1 MPLRAVPLLPAGGL
15 DLTYTDDRA
24 VERGML
30 RGMTNFRVVDG
41 ELWMREGEKARRRD
55 IISNGWAHAVS
66 LDLQYGN
73 DTHRRHFLISQWGVL
88 EVDLSTWALS
98 VPYSDEY
105 SGTIKFTNGQGNATL
120 VSTDASKSIANGHIL
135 IAPDADGQNTAYY
148 VTAYTGTGAGATI
161 SLDRA
166 YAGASGTV
174 TCKGYPTFGRPSN
187 EKRRRNHFCTWTVF
201 RQALTLAEGAVWNTG
216 ATTAP
221 WYTEKSPAVTAGGI
235 YLVVCPGW
243 KRSGV
248 PTGPFAIRMDATEKI
263 KGEIMRQTVTSITSA
278 AAFGSD
284 SVPSFC
290 ETWQGRLFVVREDEN
305 DKNGDR
311 CIWFSQ
317 DGNLLYWHNGTV
329 GTNATHARERFGEG
343 HDPIT
348 ALKLLGDDLIVHRA
362 RSQNVLSKTGSAATP
377 FRNVRNDQGLGF
389 ISSHSIQTVRG
400 VQYGWTDYGPAIY
413 DGSQMALMPK
423 PVLRIASMMR
433 STAEWSQNASGEG
446 YPYSIASAYH
456 APRQQIWWLVAGT
469 TDYWEN
475 NYGDG
480 EFGSQVL
487 VLDLQQ
493 LRVWRYTYK
502 IGFSLGVFRDETTGQ
517 EWVMRS
523 RPGGTMVQAT
533 QTNRG
538 KDAPS
543 LVEDDANPDEPL
555 CYAEFA
561 WNDCQSPF
569 RKSIHKVQVELRGW
583 SNDGTWSDDYIDDV
597 NVGNLATDPTYQLT
611 IHTDHDVSESPFN
624 GPVTVP
630 KARYTDGRDLSEG
643 TRLVPTLITI
653 PKPYLHGEVFKVRIA
668 NHGPDVSNSRPLRIS
683 QLILWVQ
690 DQVSGDE
697 PTRRERVD

>member
-1 MPLRAVPLLPAGGL
+1 MPLRPVPLLPATGL
-15 DLTYTDDRA
+15 DLTYVDDRA
-24 VERGML
+24 VQRGAL
-30 RGMTNFRVVDG
+30 RGMTNFRLVDG
-41 ELWMREGEKARRRD
+41 ELWMREGEKARRRS
-55 IISNGWAHAVS
+55 IVSNAWTHAVS

-73 DTHRRHFLISQWGVL
+73 DTYRRHFLISHWGVL

-98 VPYSDEY
+98 VPYTEEF
-105 SGTIKFTNGQGNATL
+105 SGTITFVNGQGNCTL
-120 VSTDASKSIANGHIL
+120 ASTSPGYSIANGHIL
-135 IAPDADGQNTAYY
+135 IAEDSDGQNTAYY
-148 VTAYTGTGAGATI
+148 VTAYTGTAAGATL

-166 YAGASGTV
+166 YAGTSGTKTV
-174 TCKGYPTFGRPSN
+174 KGYPTFGRPGT
-187 EKRRRNHFCTWTVF
+187 EKRRRNHFTTWTVF
-201 RQALTLAEGAVWNTG
+201 RQAADFSVGAVWNTG

-221 WYTEKSPAVTAGGI
+221 WYTEQSPAVSAGGI
-235 YLVVCPGW
+235 YLVVCPGFT
-243 KRSGV
+243 RSGV
-248 PTGPFAIRMDATEKI
+248 PPGPFAIRLDATEKI
-263 KGEIMRQTVTSITSA
+263 KGEIMRQTKASITA
-278 AAFGSD
+278 ATAFD
-284 SVPSFC
+284 AASVPSFC
-290 ETWQGRLFVVREDEN
+290 ETWQNRLFVVREDEN
-305 DKNGDR
+305 NKNGDR

-329 GTNATHARERFGEG
+329 GINAVHARERFGEG

-348 ALKLLGDDLIVHRA
+348 ALKILGDDLIVHRT

-400 VQYGWTDYGPAIY
+400 IQYGWTDYGPAVY
-413 DGSQMALMPK
+413 DGSQISLLPQ

-433 STAEWSQNASGEG
+433 STAEWCQADSGEG

-469 TDYWEN
+469 TDYWES

-487 VLDLQQ
+487 VVDLKSQA
-493 LRVWRYTYK
+493 VWRYTYK
-502 IGFSLGVFRDETTGQ
+502 TGFSLGVFRDAVTGQ

-555 CYAEFA
+555 CYAEFP
-561 WNDCQSPF
+561 WTDCGSAY
-569 RKSIHKVQVELRGW
+569 RKSIHKVQVEFRAW
-583 SNDGTWSDDYIDDV
+583 SNDGQWTDDYIEDV
-597 NVGNLATDPTYQLT
+597 VVANLANAPTYQLT
-611 IHTDHDVSESPFN
+611 IHTDHDVSVKPYDYVIE
-624 GPVTVP
+624 VP
-630 KARYTDGRDLSEG
+630 KDRYAAVTGLSEG

-653 PKPYLHGEVFKVRIA
+653 PKPYLHGEVFKVRVA
-668 NHGPDVSNSRPLRIS
+668 NHGSGVTNSRPLRIS
-683 QLILWVQ
+683 QIILWVAESE
-690 DQVSGDE
+690 DQ